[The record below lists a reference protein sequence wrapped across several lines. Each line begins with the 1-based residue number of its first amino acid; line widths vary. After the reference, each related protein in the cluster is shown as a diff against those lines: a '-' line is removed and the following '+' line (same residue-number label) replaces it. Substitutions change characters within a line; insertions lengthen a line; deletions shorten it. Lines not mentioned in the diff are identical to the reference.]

1 MSDLLDIQVELYP
14 ELLRRMAAGEQ
25 LPSTADDTEK
35 TAATLLAVEA
45 IENERAA
52 EQPAPAQEKQA
63 IVELGLGA
71 ALGAALKDPLTRL
84 MQHLQGK
91 PAVPE
96 AAGELIKSFRN
107 ILEERARTESARR
120 SAVLAGLGGAAAGAL
135 AVKALE
141 KKESAAAPAPAAEK
155 SAETP
160 EAEKVDVTASNIDE
174 TNADAGTV
182 GARALLDRILKNFR

>member
-120 SAVLAGLGGAAAGAL
+120 SAVLAGLGGAA
-135 AVKALE
+135 
-141 KKESAAAPAPAAEK
+141 
-155 SAETP
+155 
-160 EAEKVDVTASNIDE
+160 
-174 TNADAGTV
+174 
-182 GARALLDRILKNFR
+182 